1 MATPKLRFK
10 EFNDNWL
17 KVDIQ
22 SLVDE
27 KNIDKP
33 MDGNHGE
40 IHPTSA
46 DYVEDGI
53 PFVMATDV
61 IDGKVY
67 LDKSKKIKKSQADG
81 LRKGFS
87 LEGDILL
94 THKAT
99 IGNVAKVPELKT
111 PYIMLTP
118 QVTYYRVLNKDK
130 LNQDFIKSTFEAPVF
145 QNALLAL
152 CTGATRL
159 YIGIS
164 EQRKLPFSYP
174 SKKEQTK
181 IASFLSAVDE
191 KISQLT
197 QKHALLSQY
206 KQGMMQKLFS
216 QQIRFKADDGSEFGE
231 WEEKLIKDIA
241 DVKGG
246 KRIPKGYP
254 LVNEN
259 TGHPYITVSDM
270 NRSYSIDSTN
280 IRYVP
285 LEVVDTIK
293 RYTITDKDIFIS
305 VAGTLG
311 IIGKIPTEFN
321 GANLTENA
329 DKLTNLKCHQDFLI
343 YLLDS
348 GYLSELIESTATTS
362 AQPKLALYAIE
373 QLEVQI
379 PCPEEQT
386 KIANFLSAIDQ
397 KIEVVA
403 QQIEQAK
410 TWKKGLLQQMF
421 V

>member
-1 MATPKLRFK
+1 MAMPKLRFK
-10 EFNDNWL
+10 EFEDEWF

-22 SLVDE
+22 ALVDE
-27 KNIDKP
+27 RIIDKP

-61 IDGKVY
+61 IDGKVH

-87 LEGDILL
+87 VEGDILL

-118 QVTYYRVLNKDK
+118 QVTYYRVLNKEK
-130 LNQDFIKSTFEAPVF
+130 LIPDFIKSTFEAPIF
-145 QNALLAL
+145 QNELLAL

-174 SKKEQTK
+174 SKEEQIK
-181 IASFLSAVDE
+181 IASFLSVVDE

-197 QKHALLSQY
+197 QNHELLSQY

-231 WEEKLIKDIA
+231 WEDKSLNQIASKQVKKNKDNAISEVLTNSATKGIIKQSDYFEREIVTESNLNGYFIVNL
-241 DVKGG
+241 DDFVYNP
-246 KRIPKGYP
+246 RISVHAPVGP
-254 LVNEN
+254 
-259 TGHPYITVSDM
+259 
-270 NRSYSIDSTN
+270 
-280 IRYVP
+280 
-285 LEVVDTIK
+285 IK
-293 RYTITDKDIFIS
+293 RNKQCLGVMSPLYTVFTISEGNLQFLEYFFESNFWHDYVKS
-305 VAGTLG
+305 VA
-311 IIGKIPTEFN
+311 N
-321 GANLTENA
+321 SGARHDRMNI
-329 DKLTNLKCHQDFLI
+329 TNKDLF
-343 YLLDS
+343 
-348 GYLSELIESTATTS
+348 EM
-362 AQPKLALYAIE
+362 PVLY
-373 QLEVQI
+373 
-379 PCPEEQT
+379 PCISEQT

-397 KIEVVA
+397 KIEKVA
-403 QQIEQAK
+403 QQIEETKQ
-410 TWKKGLLQQMF
+410 WKKGLLQQMF

>member
-1 MATPKLRFK
+1 MTAPKLRFK
-10 EFNDNWL
+10 EFDDNWL

-27 KNIDKP
+27 KIIDKP

-61 IDGKVY
+61 IDGKVH
-67 LDKSKKIKKSQADG
+67 LGKSKKIKKSQADG

-99 IGNVAKVPELKT
+99 IGNVAKVPELET

-130 LNQDFIKSTFEAPVF
+130 LSQDFIKSTFEAPIF

-174 SKKEQTK
+174 SKKEQSK
-181 IASFLSAVDE
+181 IASFLSTVDE

-197 QKHALLSQY
+197 QKHQLLSQY

-216 QQIRFKADDGSEFGE
+216 QQLRFKADDGSEFWE
-231 WEEKLIKDIA
+231 WVEKKIIDVA
-241 DVKGG
+241 DYVDYRG
-246 KRIPKGYP
+246 KTPKKVENGVL
-254 LVNEN
+254 LV
-259 TGHPYITVSDM
+259 TAK
-270 NRSYSIDSTN
+270 N
-280 IRYVP
+280 IRFGYIDYEVSQEYICSEDFDKVMRRGRAEIGDVLITTEAP
-285 LEVVDTIK
+285 LGNVASVDREGIALAQRVIK
-293 RYTITDKDIFIS
+293 YRGKN
-305 VAGTLG
+305 G
-311 IIGKIPTEFN
+311 ILNNEF
-321 GANLTENA
+321 
-329 DKLTNLKCHQDFLI
+329 LKQKF
-343 YLLDS
+343 
-348 GYLSELIESTATTS
+348 LSEDFQALISSKATGGTVQGIKGST
-362 AQPKLALYAIE
+362 LHN
-373 QLEVQI
+373 LEIHI
-379 PCPEEQT
+379 PHDIEEQT
-386 KIANFLSAIDQ
+386 KIANFLSSIDQ

>member
-1 MATPKLRFK
+1 MAAPKLRFK

-27 KNIDKP
+27 KIIDKP

-130 LNQDFIKSTFEAPVF
+130 LNKDFIKSTFEAPVF

-197 QKHALLSQY
+197 QKHELLSQY

-216 QQIRFKADDGSEFGE
+216 QQLRFKADDGSEFGE
-231 WEEKLIKDIA
+231 WDEYSLDTLLSKIIDNRGKTPVTEANLEIPLIEVNAIGQRRIKYEKVSKYFSEDTFQNWFRAYLEHQDILFSTVGNTAICSIYTDEIKAGIAQNIVGLRANTKLIQ
-241 DVKGG
+241 
-246 KRIPKGYP
+246 
-254 LVNEN
+254 
-259 TGHPYITVSDM
+259 
-270 NRSYSIDSTN
+270 
-280 IRYVP
+280 
-285 LEVVDTIK
+285 
-293 RYTITDKDIFIS
+293 
-305 VAGTLG
+305 
-311 IIGKIPTEFN
+311 PTFLYYL
-321 GANLTENA
+321 LTEISNNQKFKSIEMQA
-329 DKLTNLKCHQDFLI
+329 VQPSIKVSQMIHLTFL
-343 YLLDS
+343 
-348 GYLSELIESTATTS
+348 T
-362 AQPKLALYAIE
+362 
-373 QLEVQI
+373 
-379 PCPEEQT
+379 PCLEEQS
-386 KIANFLSAIDQ
+386 KIANFLSSIDQ

-410 TWKKGLLQQMF
+410 LWKKGLLQQMF

>member
-1 MATPKLRFK
+1 MAAPKLRFK
-10 EFNDNWL
+10 EFDGDWL

-27 KNIDKP
+27 KIIDKP

-197 QKHALLSQY
+197 QKHQLLSQY

-231 WEEKLIKDIA
+231 WEDKPLNEIASKRSGKNKDGSISEVLTNSATQGIIKQSDYFEREIVTESNLNGYYIVNLDDFVYNPRISVHA
-241 DVKGG
+241 PVGPIKRNKKCLGVMSPLYTVFTVSEGNLAYLEYFFDSNFWHDYVKGVANSG
-246 KRIPKGYP
+246 ARHDRMNITNKDFFDMPIFYP
-254 LVNEN
+254 CL
-259 TGHPYITVSDM
+259 
-270 NRSYSIDSTN
+270 
-280 IRYVP
+280 
-285 LEVVDTIK
+285 
-293 RYTITDKDIFIS
+293 
-305 VAGTLG
+305 
-311 IIGKIPTEFN
+311 
-321 GANLTENA
+321 
-329 DKLTNLKCHQDFLI
+329 
-343 YLLDS
+343 
-348 GYLSELIESTATTS
+348 
-362 AQPKLALYAIE
+362 
-373 QLEVQI
+373 
-379 PCPEEQT
+379 EEQT
-386 KIANFLSAIDQ
+386 KIANFLSSIDQ

>member
-1 MATPKLRFK
+1 MAAPKLRFK

-27 KNIDKP
+27 KIIDKP

-197 QKHALLSQY
+197 QKHELLSQY
-206 KQGMMQKLFS
+206 KQGMMHKLFS
-216 QQIRFKADDGSEFGE
+216 QQLRFKADDGSEFGE
-231 WEEKLIKDIA
+231 WDK
-241 DVKGG
+241 
-246 KRIPKGYP
+246 
-254 LVNEN
+254 
-259 TGHPYITVSDM
+259 
-270 NRSYSIDSTN
+270 
-280 IRYVP
+280 VP
-285 LEVVDTIK
+285 LGDCVDILTNGLSLDQNTNGDGFQVTRIETISNFNIDLNRVGYVDTQSDISSYK
-293 RYTITDKDIFIS
+293 LVIGDILFSNINSISHIGKVVYVDKDYDIYHGMNLLRIQFKRNLDKKFMFYQLSQKKFKQHFETIANKAVNQAS
-305 VAGTLG
+305 INQTAL
-311 IIGKIPTEFN
+311 KKTE
-321 GANLTENA
+321 LCT
-329 DKLTNLKCHQDFLI
+329 
-343 YLLDS
+343 
-348 GYLSELIESTATTS
+348 
-362 AQPKLALYAIE
+362 
-373 QLEVQI
+373 
-379 PCPEEQT
+379 PCLEEQI
-386 KIANFLSAIDQ
+386 KIATFLSAIDQ

-403 QQIEQAK
+403 QQLKQAK
-410 TWKKGLLQQMF
+410 QWKKGLLQQMF

>member
-1 MATPKLRFK
+1 MTAPKLRFK
-10 EFNDNWL
+10 EFYGDWKITVL
-17 KVDIQ
+17 GKLASHISYGLTVRPEYI
-22 SLVDE
+22 DE
-27 KNIDKP
+27 GIKLISAREIAS
-33 MDGNHGE
+33 GE
-40 IHPTSA
+40 IDLISAPKISTDDFEKLSDKAKPQKNDLFLSKTGSIGFTAIVDTDEELAITQNIAVIRLNDMEKQIPLFYLHQMRTSSFQRKA
-46 DYVEDGI
+46 ISVVNQSTIMDLQLGDI
-53 PFVMATDV
+53 
-61 IDGKVY
+61 
-67 LDKSKKIKKSQADG
+67 KKI
-81 LRKGFS
+81 
-87 LEGDILL
+87 E
-94 THKAT
+94 
-99 IGNVAKVPELKT
+99 V
-111 PYIMLTP
+111 
-118 QVTYYRVLNKDK
+118 
-130 LNQDFIKSTFEAPVF
+130 
-145 QNALLAL
+145 
-152 CTGATRL
+152 
-159 YIGIS
+159 
-164 EQRKLPFSYP
+164 SYCND
-174 SKKEQTK
+174 KEQTK

-197 QKHALLSQY
+197 QKHRLLCEY

-216 QQIRFKADDGSEFGE
+216 QQLRFKADDGSDFGE
-231 WEEKLIKDIA
+231 WEDKLIKDIA

-246 KRIPKGYP
+246 KRIPKGYS

-270 NRSYSIDSTN
+270 NRSYSIDDIN

-285 LEVVDTIK
+285 FEVVETIK

-311 IIGKIPTEFN
+311 IIGKIPAKLQ

-348 GYLSELIESTATTS
+348 GCLSELIENTATTS

-373 QLEVQI
+373 QLEVKI
-379 PCPEEQT
+379 PCLEEQT

-403 QQIEQAK
+403 EQIKQAK

>member
-1 MATPKLRFK
+1 MTAPKLRFK
-10 EFNDNWL
+10 EFYGDWKITVL
-17 KVDIQ
+17 GKLASHISYGLTVRPEYI
-22 SLVDE
+22 DE
-27 KNIDKP
+27 GIKLISAREIAS
-33 MDGNHGE
+33 GE
-40 IHPTSA
+40 IDLISAPKISTDDFEKLSDKAKPQKNDLFLSKTGSIGFTAIVDTDEELAITQNIAVIRLNDMEKQIPLFYLHQMRTSSFQRKA
-46 DYVEDGI
+46 ISVVNQSTIMDLQLGDI
-53 PFVMATDV
+53 
-61 IDGKVY
+61 
-67 LDKSKKIKKSQADG
+67 KKI
-81 LRKGFS
+81 
-87 LEGDILL
+87 E
-94 THKAT
+94 
-99 IGNVAKVPELKT
+99 V
-111 PYIMLTP
+111 
-118 QVTYYRVLNKDK
+118 
-130 LNQDFIKSTFEAPVF
+130 
-145 QNALLAL
+145 
-152 CTGATRL
+152 
-159 YIGIS
+159 
-164 EQRKLPFSYP
+164 SYCND
-174 SKKEQTK
+174 KEQTK

-197 QKHALLSQY
+197 QKHRLLCEY

-216 QQIRFKADDGSEFGE
+216 QQLRFKADDGSDFGE
-231 WEEKLIKDIA
+231 WEDKLIKDIA

-246 KRIPKGYP
+246 KRIPKGYS

-270 NRSYSIDSTN
+270 NRSYSIDDIN

-285 LEVVDTIK
+285 FEVVETIK

-311 IIGKIPTEFN
+311 IIGKIPAKLQ

-348 GYLSELIESTATTS
+348 GCLSELIENTATTS

-373 QLEVQI
+373 QLEVKI
-379 PCPEEQT
+379 PCLEEQT

-410 TWKKGLLQQMF
+410 IWKKGLLQQMF